1 MRKRDSRMGRA
12 GDIFRQGTN
21 QSGVVSLMP
30 PRSLFPPRKR
40 CLLRG
45 STIFALTTGTIGQAV
60 ARELVLNGLAPFDI
74 TGSTGNPYLYTFL
87 QNMYGKYR
95 VDRCRYTLRYYDTT
109 ADGVVVGAQLRGP
122 TPAGLYI
129 QNLQQRPG
137 NVTMDMSN
145 TGEQSVLIKCDT
157 DCAAAFGQTKAIY
170 HANYGA
176 AINANPGAG
185 SPDYSLTL
193 WAYVISPVGTA
204 TTVYCNVTMEWEV
217 DLFDLLV

>member
-1 MRKRDSRMGRA
+1 MRKRDSRVGRP
-12 GDIFRQGTN
+12 GDLFRQGVG

-30 PRSLFPPRKR
+30 PRSLFSPRKR

-45 STIFALTTGTIGQAV
+45 STIFSLAAPNTGAAV
-60 ARELVLNGLAPFDI
+60 ARTMILNGLSNFDV
-74 TGSTGNPYLYTFL
+74 TGATGTPYLYTFL
-87 QNMYGKYR
+87 SNMYGKYR
-95 VDRCRYTLRYYDTT
+95 VDRCRYTLRFYDTT
-109 ADGVVVGAQLRGP
+109 ADGLVVGAQLRGS
-122 TPAGLYI
+122 TPVGSFV
-129 QNLQQRPG
+129 QQLQQRPG
-137 NVTMDMSN
+137 NVTMAMSN
-145 TGEQSVLIKCDT
+145 TGEQSVVIKCDT

-185 SPDYSLTL
+185 SSDYSLTL
-193 WAYVISPVGTA
+193 YAYALSPVGTA